1 MADQRGTSVFDMDSL
16 TVTQTQRSPFALS
29 RVPSIT
35 GDAAQPGLIARQNF
49 LHRCPGVDVKLV
61 HGDRWQTITGNMHEE
76 TEGDWYGKVVGSLK
90 REILR
95 DETVWVIGNATRM
108 VMGNV
113 FSVVVGT
120 FTGSH
125 VGAYIISF
133 VAPMT
138 EIHASTKNIVETHK
152 NETEFVETKIVWLF
166 EYVGISG
173 LKLETVMAKVSLGGI
188 KADVYALHAISEVIK
203 TKLHLLEAAGAALE
217 AKLGLRV
224 KVQPTANAAPEVANL
239 VP

>member
-1 MADQRGTSVFDMDSL
+1 MAEKSGTSVFDMDRL
-16 TVTQTQRSPFALS
+16 TVTQSRHSPFALS
-29 RVPSIT
+29 KVPGINQGAGS
-35 GDAAQPGLIARQNF
+35 GLRIDTKFF
-49 LHRCPGVDVKLV
+49 LSDCPGTDVKLV
-61 HGDRWQTITGNMHEE
+61 HGQRWQTITGDMHEE
-76 TEGDWYGKVVGSLK
+76 IQGDWFGKVFGSVKQETLQ
-90 REILR
+90 

-108 VMGNV
+108 VIGNV
-113 FSVVVGT
+113 FSTVVGT
-120 FTGSH
+120 FTGAH

-152 NETEFVETKIVWLF
+152 FETEFFEAKIVWIF
-166 EYVGISG
+166 EWVGIPG
-173 LKLETVMAKVSLGGI
+173 LKIETVGAKVSLGGI
-188 KADVYALHAISEVIK
+188 KADVYALHAISEAIK

-217 AKLGLRV
+217 AKLGLKA